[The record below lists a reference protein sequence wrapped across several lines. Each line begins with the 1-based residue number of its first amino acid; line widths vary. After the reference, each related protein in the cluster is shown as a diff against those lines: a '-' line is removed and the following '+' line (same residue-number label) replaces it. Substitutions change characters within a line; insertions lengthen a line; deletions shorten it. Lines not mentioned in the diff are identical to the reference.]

1 MGGSNKEA
9 NLIELIRNGDLHAA
23 SKLLAKNVVSVKKSS
38 KSEPSK
44 FMFNFYFMNS
54 YRNKLTLS
62 TQRTEITKC

>member
-44 FMFNFYFMNS
+44 FMFYFHSIIFIRKFEFM
-54 YRNKLTLS
+54 LTVR
-62 TQRTEITKC
+62 RTEII